1 MSIAGLNTLPTTRAL
16 DLLVGQYAAST
27 NLKAYIEAL
36 MSEFDE
42 LHASSILSISGRTVD
57 DATGITLDYIGEI
70 VGQGRG
76 TKVTADGVFFGFEDA
91 IGSDTFGSSG
101 TPSAGA
107 VFRSNAD
114 NQFITTP
121 WSDSDYRK
129 FIKARIIK
137 NTKAITVD
145 TLIEVILLVVDGIS
159 DVVVTNVSPLVYTIH
174 IPEAVGD
181 DDKLLLLTSEL
192 IPVPVGCSYTLT
204 DVNGS
209 IAV

>member
-1 MSIAGLNTLPTTRAL
+1 MSTAGLSTLPTDRAL

-27 NLKAYIEAL
+27 NLKAYISAL
-36 MSEFDE
+36 MAEFDE
-42 LHASSILSISGRTVD
+42 VHASSILSISGRTID
-57 DATGITLDYIGEI
+57 NATGITLDYIGEI

-91 IGSDTFGSSG
+91 IGSDTFGSEG

-107 VFRSNAD
+107 VFRSNTD
-114 NQFITTP
+114 IQFITTP
-121 WSDSDYRK
+121 WSDTDYRK

-137 NTKAITVD
+137 NTKAITVN
-145 TLIEVILLVVDGIS
+145 TLIEVILVVVDGIS
-159 DVVVTNVSPLVYTIH
+159 DVIVTYVSPLVYSIH

-192 IPVPVGCSYTLT
+192 MPVPVGCSYTLT